1 MLLRIGARRPAASR
15 PRLLRRPRRARTA
28 CHPASI
34 EAFLDSLTSASRLG
48 GVSPVAAALLL
59 AVAALVIGV
68 AKSGFGGTLNI
79 LAVPVV
85 ASALR
90 ADVAIAVMLPVMLVA
105 DAVAV
110 AQHGRHCSG
119 PRVRPALLGSA
130 AGVIASSVLM
140 AGLAGSPARLAWVLQ
155 VAVGAVSVAMVAIQ
169 GWRLCGGRLPR
180 VPDRPAAAAG
190 AGLASG
196 LLSTLAHS
204 AGPLMAAYLL
214 EARLDKRTLT
224 GTLVVFFGVM
234 NLFKAGAYGA
244 VGLFTREGL
253 LLSLAMLLVLPFGSA
268 LGLWLHRR
276 VPEKPFLAVLYA
288 AAALAGGRMLLLAFG
303 VV

>member
-1 MLLRIGARRPAASR
+1 MDALTAASR
-15 PRLLRRPRRARTA
+15 L
-28 CHPASI
+28 
-34 EAFLDSLTSASRLG
+34 E
-48 GVSPVAAALLL
+48 GVSPLAALLLL
-59 AVAALVIGV
+59 AVAAIVIGV

-79 LAVPVV
+79 LAVPLV

-90 ADVAIAVMLPVMLVA
+90 ADVAVAVMLPVMLVA
-105 DAVAV
+105 DGVAC
-110 AQHGRHCSG
+110 AQHGRHASW
-119 PRVRPALLGSA
+119 PRARPALAGAAVGVAVSA
-130 AGVIASSVLM
+130 VLM
-140 AGLAGSPARLAWVLQ
+140 GVLAGSPARLAWVLQ
-155 VAVGAVSVAMVAIQ
+155 VAVGLVSVAMVAVQ
-169 GWRLCGGRLPR
+169 GWRLAGGRLPR

-234 NLFKAGAYGA
+234 NLFKAAGYTAI
-244 VGLFTREGL
+244 GLFDAAGL
-253 LLSLAMLLVLPFGSA
+253 LLSAAMLLVLPLGSA

-276 VPEKPFLAVLYA
+276 VPEKPFLAILYA
-288 AAALAGGRMLLLAFG
+288 AAAVAGGRMLWLAVAPG
-303 VV
+303 

>member
-1 MLLRIGARRPAASR
+1 MMRAMAAPPFLASSGWAEWIDALTAASR
-15 PRLLRRPRRARTA
+15 V
-28 CHPASI
+28 
-34 EAFLDSLTSASRLG
+34 E
-48 GVSPVAAALLL
+48 GVSPTTALVLL
-59 AVAALVIGV
+59 ALAALVIGI

-90 ADVAIAVMLPVMLVA
+90 ADVAVAVMLPVMLAA
-105 DAVAV
+105 DAVAIG
-110 AQHGRHCSG
+110 QHGRHVSVA
-119 PRVRPALLGSA
+119 RVKPALGGAA
-130 AGVIASSVLM
+130 AGVLVSGALM
-140 AGLAGSPARLAWVLQ
+140 AGLAGSPERLGWVLQ
-155 VAVGAVSVAMVAIQ
+155 VAVGLVSVAMVAVQ
-169 GWRLCGGRLPR
+169 GWRMTGGRLPR

-224 GTLVVFFGVM
+224 ATLVVFFGVM
-234 NLFKAGAYGA
+234 NLFKAVAYA
-244 VGLFTREGL
+244 SVGLFDANGL
-253 LLSLAMLLVLPFGSA
+253 WLSAAMLLVLPLGSA

-276 VPEKPFLAVLYA
+276 VPEKPFLAVVYVA
-288 AAALAGGRMLLLAFG
+288 AAIAGGRMLWLAFAPSLAG
-303 VV
+303 